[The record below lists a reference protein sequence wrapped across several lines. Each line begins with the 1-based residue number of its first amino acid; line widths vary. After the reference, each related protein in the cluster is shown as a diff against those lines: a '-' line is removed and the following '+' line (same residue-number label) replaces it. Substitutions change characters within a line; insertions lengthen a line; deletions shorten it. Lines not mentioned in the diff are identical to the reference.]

1 MGLLDRI
8 LGRRRT
14 ENDTAAADERT
25 RQAKLAGIGSIQ
37 SDDEVQATRQRMETE
52 MSAQRERRDGPTPP
66 EA

>member
-1 MGLLDRI
+1 MGLLDKI

-14 ENDTAAADERT
+14 ADDTAAADERT

-52 MSAQRERRDGPTPP
+52 MNAQRERRDRPAPP
-66 EA
+66 QA

>member
-1 MGLLDRI
+1 MGLLDKI

-14 ENDTAAADERT
+14 EGDTADDRT
-25 RQAKLAGIGSIQ
+25 RQAKLAGIGKIQ

-52 MSAQRERRDGPTPP
+52 MSAQRDRRDRPAPP